1 MTNRRPASCPRAQ
14 SLDAPGADTRV
25 NGYNGQ
31 PVSMPEVDDLR
42 KNLTILLSMLKS
54 LRMPDDE
61 DGVKMTRS
69 QVGQHA
75 AAARWHG

>member
-1 MTNRRPASCPRAQ
+1 
-14 SLDAPGADTRV
+14 V

-42 KNLTILLSMLKS
+42 KNQTILLSMLKS
-54 LRMPDDE
+54 IRMPDDD
-61 DGVKMTRS
+61 DGGGKMTRS

-75 AAARWHG
+75 AAARWR